1 MYFLPPLFPAASNP
15 RFRQFFMSVDLTR
28 VTVRLG
34 REAEARLVLDSV
46 SLSLG
51 AGEQVAIIGP
61 SGAGKTTL
69 LHTLACAIKPSDG
82 TLTLNNETPWTL
94 SKSALHK
101 LRGCI
106 FLAPQAPPL
115 PPRQRVVNAV
125 LAGRLAGMGIIGAL
139 MSLYKPKDAALAF
152 AALSRF
158 KLEDKLWLRCD
169 RLSGGERQRVGLA
182 RMMVSTAPLILLDE
196 PVSALDPALGLLALK
211 TIQDEAAARNA
222 TLAVSLHDVQLAR
235 ARFARL
241 IGLKAGRVHF
251 DLPASAVDEATLAD
265 LYGSEFAEA
274 AGMMQ
279 PRAAAELPAV
289 AATPSAARCF

>member
-1 MYFLPPLFPAASNP
+1 LPSSCLK
-15 RFRQFFMSVDLTR
+15 FFMSTNLTN

-34 REAEARLVLDSV
+34 RDADARTVLDAV
-46 SLSLG
+46 SLSLA

-69 LHTLACAIKPSDG
+69 LHTLACAIKPVSG
-82 TLTLNNETPWTL
+82 ELTVNKETPWAL
-94 SKSALHK
+94 SKSALHE
-101 LRGCI
+101 LRARI

-125 LAGRLAGMGIIGAL
+125 LAGRLASTSILGAL
-139 MSLYKPKDAALAF
+139 LSLYKPKDAALAF
-152 AALSRF
+152 DALSRF

-196 PVSALDPALGLLALK
+196 PVSALDPALGLSALK
-211 TIQDEAAARNA
+211 TIQDEATARNA
-222 TLAVSLHDVQLAR
+222 TLVVSLHDVQLAR

-241 IGLKAGRVHF
+241 IGLKAGRIHF
-251 DLPASAVDEATLAD
+251 DLPASAVDEAILAD
-265 LYGSEFAEA
+265 LYGAEFAEA
-274 AGMMQ
+274 AGMAR
-279 PRAAAELPAV
+279 PNTATVELPSVV
-289 AATPSAARCF
+289 AAPSAARCF

>member
-1 MYFLPPLFPAASNP
+1 
-15 RFRQFFMSVDLTR
+15 MSVDLTR

-34 REAEARLVLDSV
+34 REAESHTVLDNV

-82 TLTLNNETPWTL
+82 TLTMNNETPWTL

-101 LRGCI
+101 LRGRI

-125 LAGRLAGMGIIGAL
+125 LAGRLAGTGLLSAL
-139 MSLYKPKDAALAF
+139 ISLYKPKDAALAF

-182 RMMVSTAPLILLDE
+182 RMMVSTAPLMLLDE
-196 PVSALDPALGLLALK
+196 PVSALDPALGLFALK
-211 TIQDEAAARNA
+211 TIQDEATARNA

-241 IGLKAGRVHF
+241 IGLKAGRIHF

-265 LYGSEFAEA
+265 LYGSEFEEA
-274 AGMMQ
+274 AGMMR
-279 PRAAAELPAV
+279 PHATAVELPAV
-289 AATPSAARCF
+289 AAAPAAARCF

>member
-1 MYFLPPLFPAASNP
+1 
-15 RFRQFFMSVDLTR
+15 MSVDLTR

-34 REAEARLVLDSV
+34 REAESHTVLDNV
-46 SLSLG
+46 SLRLG

-69 LHTLACAIKPSDG
+69 LHTLACAIKPNDG
-82 TLTLNNETPWTL
+82 TLTLNNEAPWTL

-101 LRGCI
+101 LRGRI

-125 LAGRLAGMGIIGAL
+125 LAGRLAGTGLLSAL

-222 TLAVSLHDVQLAR
+222 TLVVSLHDVQLAR

-241 IGLKAGRVHF
+241 IGLKSGRIHF

-265 LYGSEFAEA
+265 LYGSEFEEA
-274 AGMMQ
+274 AGMMR
-279 PRAAAELPAV
+279 PHAAAVELPAV

>member
-1 MYFLPPLFPAASNP
+1 
-15 RFRQFFMSVDLTR
+15 MSVVLTD

-34 REAEARLVLDSV
+34 REAESHTVLDKV

-94 SKSALHK
+94 SNSALHK
-101 LRGCI
+101 LRRQI

-125 LAGRLAGMGIIGAL
+125 LAGRLAGIGLLNAL

-152 AALSRF
+152 AALSHF

-211 TIQDEAAARNA
+211 TIQDEATARHA

-241 IGLKAGRVHF
+241 IGLKAGRIHF

-265 LYGSEFAEA
+265 LYGSEFEEA
-274 AGMMQ
+274 AGMMRPQ
-279 PRAAAELPAV
+279 SATAELAAVV
-289 AATPSAARCF
+289 AAPAAARCF

>member
-1 MYFLPPLFPAASNP
+1 
-15 RFRQFFMSVDLTR
+15 MSVDLTR

-34 REAEARLVLDSV
+34 REAESHTVLDNV

-82 TLTLNNETPWTL
+82 TLTMNNETPWTL

-101 LRGCI
+101 LRGRI

-125 LAGRLAGMGIIGAL
+125 LAGRLAGTGLLSAL
-139 MSLYKPKDAALAF
+139 ISLYKPKDAALAF

-182 RMMVSTAPLILLDE
+182 RMMVSTAPLMLLDE
-196 PVSALDPALGLLALK
+196 PVSALDPALGLFALK
-211 TIQDEAAARNA
+211 TIQDEATARNA

-241 IGLKAGRVHF
+241 IGLKAGRIHF

-265 LYGSEFAEA
+265 LYGSEFEEA
-274 AGMMQ
+274 AGMMR
-279 PRAAAELPAV
+279 PHATAVELPAV
-289 AATPSAARCF
+289 AVAPAAARCF

>member
-1 MYFLPPLFPAASNP
+1 MP
-15 RFRQFFMSVDLTR
+15 VILTN

-34 REAEARLVLDSV
+34 RDADARTVLNTI
-46 SLSLG
+46 SLNLD

-69 LHTLACAIKPSDG
+69 LHTLACAIKPADG
-82 TLTLNNETPWTL
+82 TLTVNSETPWTL
-94 SKSALHK
+94 SKSALHE
-101 LRGCI
+101 LRGRI

-125 LAGRLAGMGIIGAL
+125 LAGRLASTSILSAL
-139 MSLYKPKDAALAF
+139 LSLYKPKDAALAF
-152 AALSRF
+152 DALSRF

-182 RMMVSTAPLILLDE
+182 RMMVSAAPLILLDE
-196 PVSALDPALGLLALK
+196 PVSALDPALGLSALK
-211 TIQDEAAARNA
+211 TIQDEATVRNA
-222 TLAVSLHDVQLAR
+222 TLVVSLHDVQLAR

-241 IGLKAGRVHF
+241 IGLKDGRIHF

-265 LYGSEFAEA
+265 LYGAEFEEA
-274 AGMMQ
+274 AGLAR
-279 PRAAAELPAV
+279 PSAVKSDELPAV
-289 AATPSAARCF
+289 VAAPAAARCF

>member
-1 MYFLPPLFPAASNP
+1 
-15 RFRQFFMSVDLTR
+15 MSVTLTNI
-28 VTVRLG
+28 TVRLG
-34 REAEARLVLDSV
+34 RDADARTVLDAV
-46 SLSLG
+46 SLSLN

-69 LHTLACAIKPSDG
+69 LHTLACAIKPVSG
-82 TLTLNNETPWTL
+82 ELTVNKETPWAL
-94 SKSALHK
+94 SKSALHE
-101 LRGCI
+101 LRARI

-125 LAGRLAGMGIIGAL
+125 LAGQLASTSILGAL
-139 MSLYKPKDAALAF
+139 LSLYKPKDAALAF
-152 AALSRF
+152 DALSRF

-196 PVSALDPALGLLALK
+196 PVSALDPALGLSALK
-211 TIQDEAAARNA
+211 TIQDEASARNA
-222 TLAVSLHDVQLAR
+222 TLVVSLHDVQLAR

-241 IGLKAGRVHF
+241 IGLKAGRIHF

-265 LYGSEFAEA
+265 LYGAEFAEA
-274 AGMMQ
+274 AGTAR
-279 PRAAAELPAV
+279 PNTAATELPSVV
-289 AATPSAARCF
+289 AAPAAARCF